1 MAANNKIFWK
11 KKLQLAT
18 YKISVVSTSV
28 DLAVI
33 LITEA
38 IIKRLI
44 DLRKMFKS
52 KNRVNSS
59 QLARKIEI

>member
-1 MAANNKIFWK
+1 LA

-52 KNRVNSS
+52 KNWINSS

>member
-1 MAANNKIFWK
+1 LA